1 MEFENSICGRGRVGY
16 HGESFVS
23 NAMCFD
29 VLLYFIGGLVNSC
42 TASVCL
48 FTDADAGLE
57 DGAHGSVFVRD
68 ISYF

>member
-1 MEFENSICGRGRVGY
+1 MVDREGQCVEFENSICGRGRVGY

-42 TASVCL
+42 TVSVCL
-48 FTDADAGLE
+48 
-57 DGAHGSVFVRD
+57 
-68 ISYF
+68 